1 MEEEEITDMLH
12 ITFSAYVIN
21 RFIFKVY
28 QYSQVQLGEKIS
40 VKISPGENILEEN
53 QNVRAGGLTDNMPM
67 LFVGLAPL
75 LKLNLAEA

>member
-12 ITFSAYVIN
+12 ITFSEYVIN

-28 QYSQVQLGEKIS
+28 HYSQVQLGETIS
-40 VKISPGENILEEN
+40 VKISPGENIFEEN
-53 QNVRAGGLTDNMPM
+53 QNVRAGGLTDSMPM

-75 LKLNLAEA
+75 L